1 MSDEIASKTVHK
13 DKKVSDRGKRNKTL
27 SEVKPVKNISKKTQ
41 SFQDIS
47 PM

>member
-1 MSDEIASKTVHK
+1 MSDEIASKTEYK
-13 DKKVSDRGKRNKTL
+13 DKKVSDGGKRNKAP
-27 SEVKPVKNISKKTQ
+27 SEIKPVKNISKKTQ